1 MPRHRALLLVS
12 TWFIFSGF
20 LFSGCLPRQD
30 NLDQLKIV
38 ELQTENQQL
47 KGELSNIRD
56 RMHEITLSRQ
66 GLMSQQIINQPVVFH
81 GGAQTLQDIRDRQ
94 VIRCGGNA
102 DLPGFGYLDPDS
114 SEFVG
119 FDIDICRAVGAAV
132 LGEQGADQ
140 YKITPL
146 TSKLRFTA
154 LQAGDVDLL
163 SRNTTWTLSRDTE
176 LRTDYAGVIFY
187 DGQGM
192 MVRKNSDIRK
202 LSDLRSKA
210 ICVQAGSTS
219 AANVVDYFES
229 VGIGIELQQFDD
241 RTAALKQYHEKGCDA
256 YTGDK
261 SSLLAQQLLL
271 SNPGSH
277 RILVEDISRE
287 PLGPVVRHEDDNWKD
302 IISWTIQC
310 LINAEA
316 LDVSIQNVEEQLS
329 SENLAIRRLLGVE
342 GGLGQMMGLSNDF
355 CYQVVRQVGNYEDI
369 YNRHLG
375 PRTEFNLPR
384 GLNALYSDGGLLYPL
399 PFK

>member
-1 MPRHRALLLVS
+1 MFDKSLLLVL
-12 TWFIFSGF
+12 TM
-20 LFSGCLPRQD
+20 LLCAGCLPRQN
-30 NLDQLKIV
+30 NLDQIRIV
-38 ELQTENQQL
+38 ELQTENERIHDEL
-47 KGELSNIRD
+47 KVIRD

-66 GLMSQQIINQPVVFH
+66 GLMSQQVINQPVIFR
-81 GGAQTLQDIRDRQ
+81 GGGETLQEVRDRQ
-94 VIRCGGNA
+94 IIRCGGNA

-119 FDIDICRAVGAAV
+119 FDIDVCRAVGAAV

-140 YKITPL
+140 YEITPL

-163 SRNTTWTLSRDTE
+163 SRNTTWTLSRDSE
-176 LRTDYAGVIFY
+176 LHVNYAGVTFF
-187 DGQGM
+187 DGQGV
-192 MVRKNSDIRK
+192 MVRKSSNIRK

-219 AANVVDYFES
+219 AANVIDYYEN
-229 VGIGIELQQFDD
+229 IGINVEVQQFDD
-241 RTAALKQYHEKGCDA
+241 RVAAFGQYKDGGCDA

-261 SSLLAQQLLL
+261 SSLLAQKLLL
-271 SNPGSH
+271 KDPSDH
-277 RILVEDISRE
+277 QILVEDMSRE
-287 PLGPVVRHEDDNWKD
+287 PLGPVVRHEDDNWAD
-302 IISWTIQC
+302 VVTWTIQC

-316 LDVSIQNVEEQLS
+316 LEVTQANVDEMLA
-329 SENLAIRRLLGVE
+329 SENLAIKRLLGLE
-342 GGLGQMMGLSNDF
+342 GELGKKMGLSNDF
-355 CYQVVRQVGNYEDI
+355 CYQAIRQIGNYEDI

>member
-1 MPRHRALLLVS
+1 MHFHKNSSIVVAVLLLS
-12 TWFIFSGF
+12 ILLT
-20 LFSGCLPRQD
+20 GCPQRQN
-30 NLDQLKIV
+30 NLEQLRII
-38 ELQTENQQL
+38 ELQTENQRIQD
-47 KGELSNIRD
+47 ELAVLRD

-66 GLMSQQIINQPVVFH
+66 GLMSQQIINQPVTFR
-81 GGAQTLQDIRDRQ
+81 GGGETLQDVRDRQ
-94 VIRCGGNA
+94 ILRCGGNA

-119 FDIDICRAVGAAV
+119 FDIDICRAIGAAV
-132 LGEQGADQ
+132 LGPQGADQ
-140 YKITPL
+140 YEITPL

-163 SRNTTWTLSRDTE
+163 SRNTTWTLTRDTE
-176 LRTDYAGVIFY
+176 LRVNYAGVTFF
-187 DGQGM
+187 DGQGV
-192 MVRKNSDIRK
+192 MVRKSSNIRK

-219 AANVVDYFES
+219 ASNVIDYYDN
-229 VGIGIELQQFDD
+229 IGINVEVQQFDD
-241 RTAALKQYHEKGCDA
+241 RVAAFDQYIDDGCDA

-261 SSLLAQQLLL
+261 SSLLAQKLLL
-271 SNPGSH
+271 KEPSKH
-277 RILVEDISRE
+277 QILVEDMSRE
-287 PLGPVVRHEDDNWKD
+287 PLGPVVRHEDDNWSD
-302 IISWTIQC
+302 VITWTIQC

-316 LDVSIQNVEEQLS
+316 LEVTQDNVDAQLDS
-329 SENLAIRRLLGVE
+329 SNLAIKRLLGIE
-342 GGLGQMMGLSNDF
+342 GELGRKMGLSDDF
-355 CYQVVRQVGNYEDI
+355 CYQVIRQVGNYQDI